1 MRAVRAVLISLAGL
15 VVLAGLALLLL
26 VFPTTRSAVLDL
38 AARVAIRATGYHLVA
53 GSITYAHGELTLD
66 DPIVTD
72 DRGETFFMARQVRA
86 SVEPAGILGRSDRFL
101 GLHSLDLV
109 APDVRLIH
117 RADGTWNFERLIPR
131 KAPPGAAPPPPGP
144 PLRMTL
150 RVEHGTVNVLDP
162 QAAVQM
168 GRSLSLA
175 GVNGWLRFDRGAQSS
190 GRLAATLRTV
200 RGSAPLQA
208 QLWEDDRI
216 AWARATVEAPQ
227 MPVAPVI
234 DAFVPAPDFIMASGR
249 ADVHLTLFDLGYDP
263 QQGPHWQVSA
273 LATVRGVSLRVNPLI
288 QPIEKL
294 SCNLFLANG
303 LLSSND
309 LRAQT
314 GGIPLAGRGV
324 LRIVNGTQVAFA
336 VRLQGRLEQAK
347 TLFQAIHEQ
356 DLAGPFT
363 ALVRITGPLSDIHV
377 AVGVHARGARFAQA
391 SLPDLTT
398 GLFYQGGHMTLT
410 AFDHPSGGGS
420 LWAHA
425 DLDLASRDVTTHA
438 LVTASLPAAHLPFVA
453 NLAPGSVVHAF
464 ATGEGPFLHLQG
476 DGFAMLRGPRGE
488 TLRFFA
494 GVDPQFLTLGPL
506 LVQAGGG
513 EALAVFR
520 RSQDPVHVTQL
531 QVYASRLPLSVQGG
545 RVALADVPV
554 ISYALPDMSG
564 TLNGGAFVIS
574 GAGQTPLASIN
585 ARISGA
591 SYEGLALGTAAM
603 NAVAQHGV
611 LRIAQLNLKGPAA
624 DLDAR
629 GTLSLGHN
637 LNVRSGAIAGTAAAH
652 LQRFMP
658 VLAALH
664 PAGATGGTFA
674 LVFAPREWIGGVRL
688 ESTDA
693 RLGGVELDGAQA
705 FAGGT
710 GDTATVLGTLGIA
723 GSRVW
728 AVGSLTRP
736 AAGAASRAAIE
747 AVVPSLDVA
756 AIPAAA
762 HAGARGN
769 LTGFGSLAQGGGG
782 LDLKVAAALSG
793 VYRDLPYAGDLDLT
807 YAGGTLRSRSS
818 RLTFERNQV
827 VVGGAIKN
835 LGFAR
840 FSDPFAHATYALSLH
855 VREGDLAALS
865 RFTGPNAPVTGS
877 YDANATLDG
886 PARHPNVDAYL
897 DTDLGTIRGVAFN
910 ELHGVLRVRPGS
922 IRLQDAS
929 VQLGTS
935 AFRLDAV
942 SAGRTFQIAAFSP
955 HVDMSDFNDFFGGA
969 DVFAGIGTFGIAIA
983 SSRNG
988 LNAAGQATLDQAAFH
1003 DYPLGHIKTVFS
1015 SRRGGLHAVIDQD
1028 GPAGAIDA
1036 SGTLR
1041 LPQTAGDPIDLRA
1054 ARYRVRARFHDVQID
1069 RVLAFAGRQAFGLT
1083 GLLDGSADLQGTPSR
1098 PVGRAS
1104 LALHD
1109 GYLRGI
1115 PVNSFA
1121 ADLTFTSDGIA
1132 VSQSSLMLPFLSAQA
1147 SGRYEPADHAILA
1160 QAHVDV
1166 PRLERLADA
1175 LRVPGALAGEGT
1187 ADIAA
1192 SGTLAAPHI
1201 VADLDARN
1209 ATLGGMAFD
1218 EARLRAQYAPGE
1230 VSFGDSSFDLAGK
1243 RGVISVNGTLP
1254 IILHPLALGPKERP
1268 VNLTLQAQGVDL
1280 SALDPLTRRFASLTG
1295 RLDATASLTGTA
1307 GNPVGKGSARIVGA
1321 TAQSPIETVALTDAS
1336 ANLTFQNDTIT
1347 LDRLHGE
1354 LGRGTIDAQGAAHI
1368 VPAVGLRTYAGL
1380 QFWARVVAREAQVNV
1395 PNWLTGTLNGTLSV
1409 TRSGQ
1414 TPYVAGNIGLEDAV
1428 IPFAAIYQLAQG
1440 GVGAPPQPAQA
1451 PGVPPLKPGHTIVYG
1466 GSAWGQ
1472 QTHVLTTI
1480 GHPTPAPTGLVLPPI
1495 DLNVAVN
1502 AGNNVRIL
1510 GGSSVNLTTRGNLTI
1525 AGNLRAPKLSGQ
1537 FQAVR
1542 GQVGYFD
1549 TTFRIVSG
1557 SVTFDPVS
1565 GILPTLDVV
1574 AVTNVNGVE
1583 ITLTVTGR
1591 VDNLTTDLS
1600 SQPAMSRDEIIA
1612 TLLHAP
1618 QLASLTG
1625 AGGASAQTT
1634 LVQTAQSYFNAQLAR
1649 SLLYPVESALAQEL
1663 NLESISL
1670 IFNQFGN
1677 LAVEVRTRFSQNI
1690 SAVYQSSITAP
1701 VTTAYGVSYRLQ
1713 DFLALDV
1720 LQSEQPGYGL
1730 TSTVFNLHYIFR

>member
-15 VVLAGLALLLL
+15 VALAGLALLLWA
-26 VFPTTRSAVLDL
+26 FPATRSAVLGL
-38 AARVAIRATGYHLVA
+38 AARGAVRATGYHLVA
-53 GSITYAHGELTLD
+53 GSITYAHGQLTLD
-66 DPIVTD
+66 GPIVTD
-72 DRGETFFMARQVRA
+72 DRGETFFMAHQVRA
-86 SVEPAGILGRSDRFL
+86 SLDPAGILGRSDRFL

-131 KAPPGAAPPPPGP
+131 KVPQPATPRAQGP

-150 RVEHGTVNVLDP
+150 RIEHGTVNVIDP
-162 QAAVQM
+162 QAAIQM
-168 GRSLSLA
+168 GRSLSLG

-200 RGSAPLQA
+200 RGSAPLRA

-234 DAFVPAPDFIMASGR
+234 DAFVPARDFIMASGR

-273 LATVRGVSLRVNPLI
+273 LAKVRGVSLRVNPLI
-288 QPIEKL
+288 QPIENL
-294 SCNLFLANG
+294 TCDLFLANG

-309 LRAQT
+309 LTAQT
-314 GGIPLAGRGV
+314 GGVPLVGRGV

-336 VRLQGRLEQAK
+336 VRLQGRLEQARA
-347 TLFQAIHEQ
+347 LFQATHNQ

-363 ALVRITGPLSDIHV
+363 AIVRITGPLSDIHV

-425 DLDLASRDVTTHA
+425 DLDLNSPGVTTHA
-438 LVTASLPAAHLPFVA
+438 LLTASLPAAHLPFVA

-464 ATGEGPFLHLQG
+464 ATGEGPFLQMQG
-476 DGFAMLRGPRGE
+476 DGFAILHAPRGE
-488 TLRFFA
+488 TMRFFA
-494 GVDPQFLTLGPL
+494 GVDPHVLTLGPL
-506 LVQAGGG
+506 LVQARTG
-513 EALAVFR
+513 EALGVFQ
-520 RSQDPVHVTQL
+520 RSQDPTHVTQIQL
-531 QVYASRLPLSVQGG
+531 YASHIPLALRGG
-545 RVALADVPV
+545 QVALADVPV
-554 ISYALPDMSG
+554 ISYALPEMSG
-564 TLNGGAFVIS
+564 ILNGSAFVIS
-574 GAGQTPLASIN
+574 DARNTPLASID
-585 ARISGA
+585 ARITGA
-591 SYEGLALGTAAM
+591 SYEGLDLGSASM
-603 NAVAQHGV
+603 NAVAARGVLKIAHLGLAGPTADLAAHGV
-611 LRIAQLNLKGPAA
+611 LRM
-624 DLDAR
+624 
-629 GTLSLGHN
+629 GHN
-637 LNVRSGAIAGTAAAH
+637 LNVQSGAITGSASANLAH
-652 LQRFMP
+652 FVP

-664 PAGATGGTFA
+664 PAGATSGTFSLA
-674 LVFAPREWIGGVRL
+674 FEPGAWIGGVHVDSAGVHL
-688 ESTDA
+688 A
-693 RLGGVELDGAQA
+693 GVPLGSALA

-710 GDTATVLGTLGIA
+710 GDAAAIVGRLGIA
-723 GSRVW
+723 GSQVW
-728 AVGSLTRP
+728 AVGSFTRP
-736 AAGAASRAAIE
+736 PAGAVSRAAVD
-747 AVVPSLDVA
+747 AFVPSLDVST
-756 AIPAAA
+756 IPAAA
-762 HAGARGN
+762 HAGARGDI
-769 LTGFGSLAQGGGG
+769 TGFGSLTQDPAGLGLQLAAAAQGT
-782 LDLKVAAALSG
+782 
-793 VYRDLPYAGDLDLT
+793 YRNLPYAGDLDVT
-807 YAGGTLRSRSS
+807 YANGTLHSHDS
-818 RLTFERNQV
+818 RLTLERNRV
-827 VVGGAIKN
+827 IVGGAIRN
-835 LGFAR
+835 FA
-840 FSDPFAHATYALSLH
+840 FADPLAHATYALSLH

-877 YDANATLDG
+877 YDANAALDG
-886 PARHPNVDAYL
+886 PASHPNVDAYL

-922 IRLQDAS
+922 IRLQGAS

-942 SAGRTFQIAAFSP
+942 SAGHTFQIAAFSP

-983 SSRNG
+983 SSHNG

-1041 LPQTAGDPIDLRA
+1041 LPQTTGDPIDLRA
-1054 ARYRVRARFHDVQID
+1054 ARYGVRAHFHDVQVD
-1069 RVLAFAGRQAFGLT
+1069 RILSFAGRESFGLT
-1083 GLLDGSADLQGTPSR
+1083 GLLDGSADLHGTPSR

-1115 PVNSFA
+1115 PLNSFA

-1147 SGRYEPADHAILA
+1147 SGRYELADHALLA

-1166 PRLERLADA
+1166 PHLERLADA

-1192 SGTLAAPHI
+1192 SGTLAAPHV

-1230 VSFGDSSFDLAGK
+1230 VSFGDSSFDLAGD
-1243 RGVISVNGTLP
+1243 RGIISVNGTLP
-1254 IILHPLALGPKERP
+1254 VILHPLALGPRERP
-1268 VNLTLQAQGVDL
+1268 VNLTLTAHDVDL

-1321 TAQSPIETVALTDAS
+1321 TAQSPIETVALTNAS

-1347 LDRLHGE
+1347 LDSLHGE

-1380 QFWARVVAREAQVNV
+1380 QFWARVVARGAQVNV

-1440 GVGAPPQPAQA
+1440 GVGAPAQPAQA

-1480 GHPTPAPTGLVLPPI
+1480 GHPTPAPTGLVLPPL

-1510 GGSSVNLTTRGNLTI
+1510 GGSTVNLTTRGNLTI

-1574 AVTNVNGVE
+1574 AVTNVNGTE

-1625 AGGASAQTT
+1625 GGGASAQST
-1634 LVQTAQSYFNAQLAR
+1634 LVQTAQSYFNAQLTR